1 MGVNQ
6 MKRIKEGLD
15 NFMEEIKMDNPEAN
29 WGNLLTGVS
38 ILVLIA
44 VFSIWYFG
52 NPSENRG
59 SFLSEILNIQ
69 GEEIQEGIMDESVA
83 VVEEGEGLWH
93 VAERV
98 CGDPEVY
105 NFVAEENGLS
115 VWDWVAEGQE
125 LTVTCD
131 Y

>member
-1 MGVNQ
+1 
-6 MKRIKEGLD
+6 
-15 NFMEEIKMDNPEAN
+15 
-29 WGNLLTGVS
+29 
-38 ILVLIA
+38 
-44 VFSIWYFG
+44 
-52 NPSENRG
+52 
-59 SFLSEILNIQ
+59 
-69 GEEIQEGIMDESVA
+69 MDESVA

>member
-6 MKRIKEGLD
+6 MKRIKKGLD
-15 NFMEEIKMDNPEAN
+15 NFMDEVKMDNPEAN

-38 ILVLIA
+38 ILIVIA
-44 VFSIWYFG
+44 MFSIWYFG
-52 NPSENRG
+52 NPSAEMG
-59 SFLSEILNIQ
+59 SFLSEIINT
-69 GEEIQEGIMDESVA
+69 GKEEIAEAIMDENVT
-83 VVEEGEGLWH
+83 VVEAGEGLWH

-98 CGDPEVY
+98 CGNPEVY

-115 VWDWVAEGQE
+115 VWDWVYEGRE

>member
-6 MKRIKEGLD
+6 VKRIKEGLD
-15 NFMEEIKMDNPEAN
+15 NFMDEVKRDNPEAN

-52 NPSENRG
+52 SPSEDRG
-59 SFLSEILNIQ
+59 SFLSEILNR
-69 GEEIQEGIMDESVA
+69 EEAVIDEGIMNENFVLA
-83 VVEEGEGLWH
+83 EAGEGLWH

-98 CGDPEVY
+98 CGDPELY

-115 VWDWVAEGQE
+115 VWSWVSEGQE
-125 LTVTCD
+125 LVVTCD